1 MNVPVQLVADVLL
14 ALALLV
20 WVGYRQTTW
29 TAVDPGRMWKM
40 PLILAAVGLI
50 FLTQG
55 KDGGLLHITALDVAL
70 LVVEVLVSV
79 GLGALMGVYS
89 SFRQLTDGTRAKLE
103 ARAARKGRSVEH
115 VTLEARTGWVGLVLW
130 LVLIVVRV
138 GLGIV
143 SAKSGAELTAS
154 SGIIMLM
161 VAANRATRIAVIL
174 SRAGR
179 VNTQQP
185 VASLA

>member
-1 MNVPVQLVADVLL
+1 
-14 ALALLV
+14 
-20 WVGYRQTTW
+20 
-29 TAVDPGRMWKM
+29 
-40 PLILAAVGLI
+40 
-50 FLTQG
+50 
-55 KDGGLLHITALDVAL
+55 
-70 LVVEVLVSV
+70 
-79 GLGALMGVYS
+79 
-89 SFRQLTDGTRAKLE
+89 LE
-103 ARAARKGRSVEH
+103 ARAARKGRSVGN
-115 VTLEARTGWVGLVLW
+115 VSLEARTGWVGLVLW

>member
-89 SFRQLTDGTRAKLE
+89 SFRPLTDGTRAKLE
-103 ARAARKGRSVEH
+103 ARAARKGRSVGN
-115 VTLEARTGWVGLVLW
+115 VSLEARTGWVGLVLW
-130 LVLIVVRV
+130 LVLIV
-138 GLGIV
+138 GIV